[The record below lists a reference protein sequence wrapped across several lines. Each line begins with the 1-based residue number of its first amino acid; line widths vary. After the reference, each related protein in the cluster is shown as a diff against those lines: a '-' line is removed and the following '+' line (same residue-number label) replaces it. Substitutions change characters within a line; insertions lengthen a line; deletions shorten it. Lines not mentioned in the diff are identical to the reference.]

1 MNRPLN
7 QPLRSKSAVLK
18 PSYRMVSLLLFLA
31 SIVGMAFALYLQYY
45 QKLEPCPL
53 CIFQR
58 VGLMGMGLISL
69 IAFLHH
75 PKALWTRR
83 TYALLATLSV
93 GWSFLVAARH
103 VWLQHLPPEDVPAC
117 GPGLDYWLDTFP
129 LKDVVQKVLHGS
141 GECAVI
147 DWTFLG
153 QSLPTWALVFF
164 SGLLLLNLWQLI
176 RR

>member
-1 MNRPLN
+1 MKL
-7 QPLRSKSAVLK
+7 
-18 PSYRMVSLLLFLA
+18 SYRLVSLLLFIA
-31 SIVGMAFALYLQYY
+31 SVIGIGFALYLQHY
-45 QKLEPCPL
+45 QNLEPCPL

-58 VGLMGMGLISL
+58 VGLMGMGLFSL
-69 IAFLHH
+69 IAAIHN
-75 PKALWTRR
+75 PKKRGIRVL
-83 TYALLATLSV
+83 YALLATLSV
-93 GWSFLVAARH
+93 GWSFSVAARH

-117 GPGLDYWLDTFP
+117 GPGLDYWMDTFP

-141 GECAVI
+141 GECAKV

-164 SGLLLLNLWQLI
+164 SVLLLVNLFQLL